1 MKFAFFDVDYTLYN
15 GYLSNDFDLFL
26 VEAGHV
32 PATVASDEEAL
43 TKAFVNREIGYREA
57 VERALQIHAT
67 CIKGRSVKEV
77 EALGLEFIKRHDK
90 LFSWVKE
97 GMKHLKKQGYSIYL
111 ISASPLTAIEPIAE
125 VIGADK
131 FFGTAL
137 TIKNGVYTGT
147 VETILNYEEKHRLVE
162 SLVIKTLGDFHI
174 GFGDSIGD
182 VDMLTYMDKAVLYE
196 PKSQELMDLADEKGW
211 PVVDRSS
218 MLETIRTL

>member
-1 MKFAFFDVDYTLYN
+1 MKYAFFDVDYTLYN

-32 PATVASDEEAL
+32 PEAVANDEKAL
-43 TKAFVNREIGYREA
+43 TEAFVNGEIGYREA
-57 VERALQIHAT
+57 VERALQIHAI
-67 CIKGRSVKEV
+67 CVKGRSVKDI

-97 GMKHLKKQGYSIYL
+97 GMRHLKERGYSIYL
-111 ISASPLTAIEPIAE
+111 ISASPLTAIKPIAE

-137 TIKNGVYTGT
+137 TIKDGVYTGA

-162 SLVIKTLGDFHI
+162 SLVAKTLGDFHV

-182 VDMLTYMDKAVLYE
+182 VDMLTHMDKAVLHE
-196 PKSQELMDLADEKGW
+196 PKSPELLDLAKEKNWIVADRDSMLTVIQEL
-211 PVVDRSS
+211 
-218 MLETIRTL
+218 